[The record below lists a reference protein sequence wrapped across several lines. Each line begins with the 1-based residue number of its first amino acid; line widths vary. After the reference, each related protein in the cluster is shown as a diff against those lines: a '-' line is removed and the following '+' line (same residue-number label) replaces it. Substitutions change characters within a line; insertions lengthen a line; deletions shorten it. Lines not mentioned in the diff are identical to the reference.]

1 MAEEKQ
7 YKIQDVLTIA
17 AEWLDDASNQEKM
30 DAFED
35 MKASL
40 VIRDY
45 MPIAQKELLL
55 RKALIDIKM
64 DEEMMP
70 YTASILYE
78 IALVFDG
85 LLAYVVN
92 IDPAID
98 TYFKDAQ
105 FYDLLKISGLIDYIL
120 SFCEK
125 DYNDFCKLSEK
136 MISFDNLSELSK
148 NLELTSPEQ
157 IQRLTDEFKRF
168 TTETNPE
175 VLKSLGNIAAVNDP
189 LLTNIRT
196 SIEDAAFKASQMATQ
211 EEAE

>member
-17 AEWLDDASNQEKM
+17 AEWLDDANNQEKM

-64 DEEMMP
+64 DEEIMP

-92 IDPAID
+92 IDPAVD

-120 SFCEK
+120 SFCEN
-125 DYNDFCKLSEK
+125 DYNDFCKLAEK

-157 IQRLTDEFKRF
+157 IQRLTDEFKQF

-175 VLKSLGNIAAVNDP
+175 VLKSLGNIAAANDP

-196 SIEDAAFKASQMATQ
+196 SIEDAAFKASQMATL
-211 EEAE
+211 EGAE